1 MAEENKS
8 YERAPAV
15 IVRIADLIKGQYF
28 KVEGNFNPDYALVG
42 EKKISRVNMVAIVI
56 EKNIEE
62 RFSSLTIDDGS
73 GSIVLRDFDNK
84 NKFENF
90 NIGQVIMTIAK
101 PRNFNEQMYLIT
113 EIIKPIKNNKWIEYR
128 KLQLEKISP
137 MVIEKVNEEIIEDKP
152 IVEEMVSNSEVENKP
167 KTNEPEKVSVDEP
180 ENIIDKVLA
189 IIKELDSGEGAD
201 IEDVIVKADVKD
213 CEPLLNSLIKEGEIF
228 EVRPGRIKVL

>member
-8 YERAPAV
+8 YERAPAM
-15 IVRIADLIKGQYF
+15 IVRIVDLIKGQYF
-28 KVEGNFNPDYALVG
+28 KVEGNFNPDYVLVG